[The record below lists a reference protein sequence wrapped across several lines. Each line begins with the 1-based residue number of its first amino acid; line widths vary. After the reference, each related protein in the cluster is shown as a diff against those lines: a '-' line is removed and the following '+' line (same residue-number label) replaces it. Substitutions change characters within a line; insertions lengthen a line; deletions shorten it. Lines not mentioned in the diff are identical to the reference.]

1 MAQLTKSRVESEL
14 HRLAELIGAQLNQLP
29 TIDNSKEAW
38 PNISFS
44 GSGTVYYEAHE
55 RGDEL
60 FCFPAFDLEHLMF
73 MAFKDITF
81 SMSVEHERKNRNP
94 NEDFRRKLFSNQ
106 VELMRTLNSDRA
118 ERIQKEIDAIL
129 RTAPFND
136 EPAAK

>member
-1 MAQLTKSRVESEL
+1 
-14 HRLAELIGAQLNQLP
+14 
-29 TIDNSKEAW
+29 
-38 PNISFS
+38 
-44 GSGTVYYEAHE
+44 
-55 RGDEL
+55 
-60 FCFPAFDLEHLMF
+60 MF

-106 VELMRTLNSDRA
+106 VELMRTLNSDWADRT
-118 ERIQKEIDAIL
+118 QKEIDAIL